1 MTAPNPSVPAESGR
15 SASGAS
21 QSGLPLDTP
30 TLAEMVT
37 EARRKPGTLR
47 ISPRGDLEILMSRF
61 FAAPAAAVFAAWTTP
76 DLLER
81 WLMPSHMPL
90 THATLDLRPG
100 GTYRFEAGGA
110 GPDAMAWG
118 GAYLEVEAPKG
129 FITTERFEPAWYPG
143 EATVAL
149 ALHEGAGGTVATLL
163 VTYES
168 LEARDTVLRSPM
180 DAGLAE
186 AFKRLEEVL
195 RGA

>member
-1 MTAPNPSVPAESGR
+1 MTAPNPSAPAESGR

-47 ISPRGDLEILMSRF
+47 ISPRGDLEILMSRS
-61 FAAPAAAVFAAWTTP
+61 FAAPAALVFAAWTAP
-76 DLLER
+76 DLLEQ
-81 WLMPSHMPL
+81 WLMPPQMPL

-100 GTYRFEAGGA
+100 GAYRFEAGG
-110 GPDAMAWG
+110 GTDPMAWG
-118 GAYLEVEAPKG
+118 GTYLETEAPKG
-129 FITTERFEPAWYPG
+129 FIATERFEPAWYPG

-186 AFKRLEEVL
+186 AFRRLEHL
-195 RGA
+195 LTRA